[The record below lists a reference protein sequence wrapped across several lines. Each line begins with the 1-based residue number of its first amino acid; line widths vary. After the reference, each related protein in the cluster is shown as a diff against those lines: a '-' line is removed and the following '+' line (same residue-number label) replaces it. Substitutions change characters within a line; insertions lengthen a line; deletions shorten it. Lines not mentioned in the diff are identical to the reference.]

1 MGQVSSSAKIKP
13 ELVLLRKYMSYKFIY
28 ATYAYLNDQYAF
40 FFSLSYWGVKF
51 TLADHVH
58 MLSDDR
64 TFVEM
69 ANANG
74 SSLVKEKINEY
85 EKQFD
90 FTLMC
95 QWTDNYIVDMA
106 ANDELWEGLIASGRK
121 LMESNDANNY
131 SIWRDFPCEE
141 WERQRVYLKS
151 VFKCIQLY
159 LIVHNT

>member
-1 MGQVSSSAKIKP
+1 MYIIIK
-13 ELVLLRKYMSYKFIY
+13 LKFI
-28 ATYAYLNDQYAF
+28 LV
-40 FFSLSYWGVKF
+40 FSISYWGVKF

-74 SSLVKEKINEY
+74 SSLVKEKINQY

-106 ANDELWEGLIASGRK
+106 ANDELWEGLIASGRR

-141 WERQRVYLKS
+141 WERQRIVLES
-151 VFKCIQLY
+151 ENFHQLPHAGEVSDDDSKP
-159 LIVHNT
+159 LVDI

>member
-1 MGQVSSSAKIKP
+1 MYTIIKLIFI
-13 ELVLLRKYMSYKFIY
+13 LV
-28 ATYAYLNDQYAF
+28 
-40 FFSLSYWGVKF
+40 FSISYWGVKF

-74 SSLVKEKINEY
+74 SSLVKEKINQY

-106 ANDELWEGLIASGRK
+106 ANDELWEGLIASGRR

-141 WERQRVYLKS
+141 WERQRIVLES
-151 VFKCIQLY
+151 ENFHQLPHAGEVSDDDSKP
-159 LIVHNT
+159 LVDI